1 MRIWACREMRP
12 GFSFQ
17 SFLPGTISLRV
28 TAQCPAKKDFHYN
41 PSRMFFL
48 HQKIIFYSEIVCAS
62 DCSENPF
69 ACSLQKIVAKSAP
82 GRPKKKYPAVVSFF
96 EKTEAFL
103 LIYGWLKAIIY
114 SNKLLRF
121 SLTLLRSMKM
131 KDTIFTEEI
140 VLNKIY
146 TIRGQKVML
155 DRDLATLYG
164 IETKRLKEA
173 VRRHISRFP
182 EDFMF
187 ELNESEFHNW
197 RTQFATSKSDK
208 MGLRIAPMVFTEY
221 GILMLSGILNS
232 EKAIEVNIKI
242 MRIFVKIR
250 KLLLDNVDLRLIM
263 EEIKKK
269 TEDNTKSIELLFQY
283 FDQLIEQQQNPPER
297 KQIGFGR

>member
-1 MRIWACREMRP
+1 
-12 GFSFQ
+12 
-17 SFLPGTISLRV
+17 
-28 TAQCPAKKDFHYN
+28 
-41 PSRMFFL
+41 
-48 HQKIIFYSEIVCAS
+48 
-62 DCSENPF
+62 
-69 ACSLQKIVAKSAP
+69 
-82 GRPKKKYPAVVSFF
+82 
-96 EKTEAFL
+96 
-103 LIYGWLKAIIY
+103 
-114 SNKLLRF
+114 
-121 SLTLLRSMKM
+121 MKM

-155 DRDLATLYG
+155 DRDLAILYG

-187 ELNESEFHNW
+187 ELSETEFHNW

-208 MGLRIAPMVFTEY
+208 MGLRITPMVFTEY
-221 GILMLSGILNS
+221 GIVMLSGILNS
-232 EKAIEVNIKI
+232 EKAMEVNIKI
-242 MRIFVKIR
+242 VRIFVKIR
-250 KLLLDNVDLRLIM
+250 KLLLDNVDLRLVM

-283 FDQLIEQQQNPPER
+283 FDQLIEQQENPPER

>member
-1 MRIWACREMRP
+1 
-12 GFSFQ
+12 
-17 SFLPGTISLRV
+17 
-28 TAQCPAKKDFHYN
+28 
-41 PSRMFFL
+41 
-48 HQKIIFYSEIVCAS
+48 
-62 DCSENPF
+62 
-69 ACSLQKIVAKSAP
+69 
-82 GRPKKKYPAVVSFF
+82 
-96 EKTEAFL
+96 
-103 LIYGWLKAIIY
+103 
-114 SNKLLRF
+114 
-121 SLTLLRSMKM
+121 M

-146 TIRGQKVML
+146 TIREQKVML

-182 EDFMF
+182 DDFMF
-187 ELNESEFHNW
+187 ELSESEFQNW

-208 MGLRIAPMVFTEY
+208 MGLRIAPMAFTEY

-232 EKAIEVNIKI
+232 EKAVEVNIKI

-283 FDQLIEQQQNPPER
+283 FDQLIEQQENPPER

>member
-1 MRIWACREMRP
+1 
-12 GFSFQ
+12 
-17 SFLPGTISLRV
+17 
-28 TAQCPAKKDFHYN
+28 
-41 PSRMFFL
+41 
-48 HQKIIFYSEIVCAS
+48 
-62 DCSENPF
+62 
-69 ACSLQKIVAKSAP
+69 
-82 GRPKKKYPAVVSFF
+82 
-96 EKTEAFL
+96 
-103 LIYGWLKAIIY
+103 
-114 SNKLLRF
+114 
-121 SLTLLRSMKM
+121 M

-155 DRDLATLYG
+155 DRDLAILYG

-182 EDFMF
+182 DDFMF
-187 ELNESEFHNW
+187 ELNETEFHNW

-221 GILMLSGILNS
+221 GILMLSSILNS

-242 MRIFVKIR
+242 VRIFVKIR
-250 KLLLDNVDLRLIM
+250 KLLLDNIDLRLVM

-283 FDQLIEQQQNPPER
+283 FDQLIEQQENPPER